1 MLYVAIDKLIMVG
14 TAIMQIIQ
22 LIIVEMLD
30 ILISFQELYKIYN
43 KGCV

>member
-1 MLYVAIDKLIMVG
+1 MAMDKPITIG
-14 TAIMQIIQ
+14 TAIVQIIQ